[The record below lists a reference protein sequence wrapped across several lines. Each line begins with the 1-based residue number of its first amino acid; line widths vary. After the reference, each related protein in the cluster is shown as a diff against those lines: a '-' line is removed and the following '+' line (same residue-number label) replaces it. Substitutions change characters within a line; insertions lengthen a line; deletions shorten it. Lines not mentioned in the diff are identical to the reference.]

1 MDLGTLDAQGYFE
14 LLQRLEGSGYAK
26 DEDGVRASELR
37 AWAEI
42 AARAT
47 EALNDAT
54 NNLFLQSAT
63 TTLDLME
70 RTLFLLQG
78 SSLPVAQ
85 RRARLLA
92 YKRASPLNEVRM
104 RASFGTHLASFT
116 GVTQRPSNPQAVPH
130 GAAPATG
137 LLVGS
142 LEPLAMQPQQQQ
154 DLSLVLGRGLPAR
167 AISGGVAQRDAVWG
181 DALLPAAIKLV
192 PAVTVPTQTKHRSA
206 PLEFLPGQRVTRED
220 WLELQSML
228 CHKSYGFTLDQHKQ
242 GRTFMCFIP
251 ALGAGAAYEFP
262 ERAIGMQNRFVQAC
276 GLVSNAMLSDPTL
289 AADAERVWLPTSK
302 LGPAGG
308 GYSPALLTVEQPPVV
323 TGIVLRVN
331 ASGGL
336 EVANTGG
343 AAKAVVLMV
352 RVTAAY
358 VPGSGISTQPW
369 IDAVQPRSADVSELY
384 LAQVIA
390 DLDPGEFDDAPAG
403 ALRRV
408 VSSGPLFHAAGYVV
422 PQCVVLDTSE
432 DWRNRYV
439 QVASTGHYDALAADF
454 PAPSIWGQIA
464 GESQAAFAPRLFY
477 TGPGSASGSG
487 VQEPFQQPLTHA
499 LKNTGSGNGKAP
511 SDIWLFARDTDGA
524 LMCEMKQGVSA
535 NQAASMLALVTAT
548 ERKETGISVVT
559 RVPVHATQV
568 QTIDLEQPQNCGVY
582 AQGQQGNVPRYRL
595 ADPAPRALPTCPPL
609 GVIAD
614 GASPVRPVRWLVRER
629 LGAADDGLYEVRQ
642 KLLGQ
647 RRRLTSLW
655 CLAGTTTPLDDFNM
669 PAQLA
674 AGAIDQADYRDR
686 FVWVEGRL
694 SASNITVAATTQ
706 ISDAAATPFLA
717 LLYTGPSTIESELAL
732 TSQGTYSVLIAP
744 QVWLQFEFTRG
755 KPGQGFHSRLVV
767 QNKSAADVYV
777 NCSIEA
783 SGFLGLTDRRA
794 AGQPV

>member
-1 MDLGTLDAQGYFE
+1 MDLGTLDAQGYYE
-14 LLQRLEGSGYAK
+14 LLLRLQGTGYSA
-26 DEDGVRASELR
+26 DEDSVRASELR

-78 SSLPVAQ
+78 STLPVAQ

-92 YKRASPLNEVRM
+92 YKRASPLNETRM
-104 RASFGTHLASFT
+104 RASFGAHLASYT
-116 GVTQRPSNPQAVPH
+116 GTTQRPSNPHAVPH

-192 PAVTVPTQTKHRSA
+192 PAVTVPTQTKRRVA
-206 PLEFLPGQRVTRED
+206 PLEFLPGQRVTREE

-228 CHKSYGFTLDQHKQ
+228 CQKSYGFTLDQHRQ
-242 GRTFMCFIP
+242 GRTFFCYLP
-251 ALGAGAAYEFP
+251 SLGAGAVYELP
-262 ERAIGMQNRFVQAC
+262 ERAAGMQYRFVQAC
-276 GLVSNAMLSDPTL
+276 GLVSDAELVDPTTAL
-289 AADAERVWLPTSK
+289 DSQRVWLPTSK

-308 GYSPALLTVEQPPVV
+308 GYNPALLTVQTPSVV
-323 TGIVLRVN
+323 TSIVLRANV
-331 ASGGL
+331 SGGL
-336 EVANTGG
+336 DVVNMG
-343 AAKAVVLMV
+343 ASAKSVVLMV
-352 RVTAAY
+352 RVSAKYIA
-358 VPGSGISTQPW
+358 STGVSSQPW
-369 IDAVQPRSADVSELY
+369 IDAAQPKNADVIELY

-390 DLDPGEFDDAPAG
+390 DLAQNEFAHVPAG

-408 VSSGPLFHAAGYVV
+408 VSSGALFHAAGSVV

-432 DWRNRYV
+432 DWRERWV
-439 QVASTGHYDALAADF
+439 QVASVGHYDALAADF
-454 PAPSIWGQIA
+454 PVPSIWGQIA
-464 GESQAAFAPRLFY
+464 GVSQSAFAPRLFY
-477 TGPGSASGSG
+477 TGYGSASGSSTQG
-487 VQEPFQQPLTHA
+487 AFQQPLTHA
-499 LKNTGSGNGKAP
+499 LRSSFGKAP
-511 SDIWLFARDTDGA
+511 PDIWLYARNTDGA
-524 LMCEMKQGVSA
+524 LMCEMKQGLSA
-535 NQAASMLALVTAT
+535 NKAASMIALVTAT
-548 ERKETGISVVT
+548 ERTNSSSVVT
-559 RVPVHATQV
+559 RVPVHATQM

-595 ADPAPRALPTCPPL
+595 SDPAPRALPTCPPL
-609 GVIAD
+609 GTIAD

-629 LGAADDGLYEVRQ
+629 LGAADDGTYEVRQ

-647 RRRLTSLW
+647 RRRLTSLR
-655 CLAGTTTPLDDFNM
+655 CLAGQKTALDDFNM
-669 PAQLA
+669 PAQLSP
-674 AGAIDQADYRDR
+674 GAIDQADYRDR
-686 FVWVEGRL
+686 FVWVEGRF
-694 SASNITVAATTQ
+694 SASNITVAAATQ
-706 ISDAAATPFLA
+706 LSDASATPFLA
-717 LLYTGPSTIESELAL
+717 LLYTGPTTVESASAGDSAGIYSVELAL
-732 TSQGTYSVLIAP
+732 

-767 QNKSAADVYV
+767 ENYSAADVYV